1 MSVEGR
7 CQRCWGIKNLLS
19 HEVDANPRGD
29 PMVRREKI
37 LLCKHCA
44 DGAPSDALLFWE
56 VYVRFG
62 STREMLQH
70 YAAVTE
76 DEALQKLCTERHLN
90 EREVIRRARGLQ
102 SAEALN
108 NAVKKAN
115 AFLTYASPYG
125 YDYVEGVLQVKSEE
139 ARVVSLIFR
148 RYLEGKG
155 IAKICQ
161 ELNRDGYR
169 TKTGRAWASQTIAN
183 ILSNPVYCGLA
194 RLNGGIKRGKHEAL
208 IEIDT
213 FNRVQNEMQRRI
225 RRPDQRKAETP
236 QLRLEDYAE

>member
-1 MSVEGR
+1 MDGR
-7 CQRCWGIKNLLS
+7 CQRCWATKNLVS
-19 HEVDANPRGD
+19 HEVDANPRAD
-29 PMVRREKI
+29 PTVRREKV

-44 DGAPSDALLFWE
+44 DGAPVDALLFWE
-56 VYVRFG
+56 IYMRFA
-62 STREMLQH
+62 SPRELLQH
-70 YAAVTE
+70 YASETE
-76 DEALQKLCTERHLN
+76 EDALRKLCIERNLN
-90 EREVIRRARGLQ
+90 EREVIRRARGQQ

-125 YDYVEGVLQVKSEE
+125 YDYVNGLLLIKQEE

-183 ILSNPVYCGLA
+183 ILSNPVYCGLS
-194 RLNGGIKRGKHEAL
+194 RLNGGIKRGKHEPL

-225 RRPDQRKAETP
+225 RRPDQRKTDTP
-236 QLRLEDYAE
+236 QLRIEDYSE

>member
-1 MSVEGR
+1 VEGR
-7 CQRCWGIKNLLS
+7 CQRCWATKNLVS
-19 HEVDANPRGD
+19 HEVDASPRAD
-29 PMVRREKI
+29 PTIRREKVV
-37 LLCKHCA
+37 LCKHCA
-44 DGAPSDALLFWE
+44 DGAPADGLLFWE
-56 VYVRFG
+56 VYMRFG
-62 STREMLQH
+62 STRELLQH
-70 YAAVTE
+70 YTTE
-76 DEALQKLCTERHLN
+76 TEEDALRKLCVERDLN
-90 EREVIRRARGLQ
+90 EREVIRRARGQ
-102 SAEALN
+102 QNADALN
-108 NAVKKAN
+108 SAVKKAN

-125 YDYVEGVLQVKSEE
+125 YDYVDGFLQVKNEE

-183 ILSNPVYCGLA
+183 ILSNPVYCGLS

-213 FNRVQNEMQRRI
+213 FNRVQSEMQRRI
-225 RRPDQRKAETP
+225 RRPDQRKADTP
-236 QLRLEDYAE
+236 HLRIEDYIE

>member
-1 MSVEGR
+1 M
-7 CQRCWGIKNLLS
+7 
-19 HEVDANPRGD
+19 
-29 PMVRREKI
+29 
-37 LLCKHCA
+37 
-44 DGAPSDALLFWE
+44 
-56 VYVRFG
+56 RFG

-70 YAAVTE
+70 YSSESE
-76 DEALQKLCTERHLN
+76 DEALRKLCVERDLN
-90 EREVIRRARGLQ
+90 EREVLRRARGLQ

-125 YDYVEGVLQVKSEE
+125 YDYVDGVLQVKNEE

-194 RLNGGIKRGKHEAL
+194 SLNGSGAGFVLTTHSTMCAHNTMVRGDLRGKAYQGSHDDS
-208 IEIDT
+208 IDDADARSPVPPEVPEDVR
-213 FNRVQNEMQRRI
+213 RVSH
-225 RRPDQRKAETP
+225 
-236 QLRLEDYAE
+236 

>member
-1 MSVEGR
+1 MEGR
-7 CQRCWGIKNLLS
+7 CARCWTPKNLVS
-19 HEVDANPRGD
+19 HEVEANPRAD
-29 PMVRREKI
+29 PTVRKEKVV
-37 LLCKHCA
+37 LCKHCA
-44 DGAPSDALLFWE
+44 DGAPADALLFWE
-56 VYVRFG
+56 VYMRFG
-62 STREMLQH
+62 STRELLQH
-70 YAAVTE
+70 YAAETE
-76 DEALQKLCTERHLN
+76 EDALRKLCVERDLN
-90 EREVIRRARGLQ
+90 EREVVRRARGQQ

-125 YDYVEGVLQVKSEE
+125 YDYVNGVLQVKQEE

-183 ILSNPVYCGLA
+183 ILSNPVYCGLS
-194 RLNGGIKRGKHEAL
+194 RLNAGIKRGKHDAL
-208 IEIDT
+208 IEIET

-225 RRPDQRKAETP
+225 RRPDQRKPDTP
-236 QLRLEDYAE
+236 QLRLEDYRE

>member
-1 MSVEGR
+1 
-7 CQRCWGIKNLLS
+7 
-19 HEVDANPRGD
+19 
-29 PMVRREKI
+29 
-37 LLCKHCA
+37 
-44 DGAPSDALLFWE
+44 
-56 VYVRFG
+56 
-62 STREMLQH
+62 ML
-70 YAAVTE
+70 
-76 DEALQKLCTERHLN
+76 
-90 EREVIRRARGLQ
+90 RRARGLQ

-125 YDYVEGVLQVKSEE
+125 YDYVDGVLQVKNEE

-194 RLNGGIKRGKHEAL
+194 RLNGGIKRGKHEPL

-213 FNRVQNEMQRRI
+213 FNRVQHEMQRRI
-225 RRPDQRKAETP
+225 RRPDQRKADPP
-236 QLRLEDYAE
+236 QLRLEDYRE

>member
-1 MSVEGR
+1 VDGR
-7 CQRCWGIKNLLS
+7 CQRCWNTKNLVS
-19 HEVDANPRGD
+19 HEVDANPRAD
-29 PMVRREKI
+29 PTVRREKV
-37 LLCKHCA
+37 LLCKPCA
-44 DGAPSDALLFWE
+44 DGAPLDALLFWE
-56 VYVRFG
+56 VYMHFG
-62 STREMLQH
+62 SQRELLQH
-70 YAAVTE
+70 YAAETE
-76 DEALQKLCTERHLN
+76 EEALRKLCVERNLN
-90 EREVIRRARGLQ
+90 EREVLRRARGQQ
-102 SAEALN
+102 SAEALT

-125 YDYVEGVLQVKSEE
+125 YDYVNGILEVKNEE

-183 ILSNPVYCGLA
+183 ILSNPVYCGLS

-208 IEIDT
+208 IEIDI

-225 RRPDQRKAETP
+225 RRPDQRKADPP
-236 QLRLEDYAE
+236 QLRLEDYTE